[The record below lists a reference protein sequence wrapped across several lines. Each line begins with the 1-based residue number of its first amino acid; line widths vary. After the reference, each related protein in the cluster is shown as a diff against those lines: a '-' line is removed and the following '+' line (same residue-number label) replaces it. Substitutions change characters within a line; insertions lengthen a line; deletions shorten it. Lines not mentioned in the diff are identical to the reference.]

1 LPVQVVVGGVL
12 VQVIESCN
20 NTWLFDMERR
30 RFRRVPRGVPLD
42 LPATSGE
49 WQPFARLDVDPD
61 SDAFEVAL
69 DERGSRLLR
78 AWRHQGACQQCDERT
93 TAEVSKAAVAAA
105 LASPPEFSPRR

>member
-1 LPVQVVVGGVL
+1 MQVIVGGV
-12 VQVIESCN
+12 QVEMIESCN
-20 NTWLFDMERR
+20 NTWLFDLERR

-42 LPATSGE
+42 LPATSSE
-49 WQPFARLDVDPD
+49 WQAFAHLEVDPD

-78 AWRHQGACQQCDERT
+78 SWRHQGACEQCDERA

-105 LASPPEFSPRR
+105 LRDGDSLRA

>member
-1 LPVQVVVGGVL
+1 VQVVAGGVL
-12 VQVIESCN
+12 VEVIESCH
-20 NTWLFDMERR
+20 NTWLFDMERH

-49 WQPFARLDVDPD
+49 WQRFARLEVDPD

-69 DERGSRLLR
+69 DEHGTRLLR
-78 AWRHQGACQQCDERT
+78 SWRHQGACRLCDERS

-105 LASPPEFSPRR
+105 LRSGGSVSPSP

>member
-1 LPVQVVVGGVL
+1 MQVVVGGV
-12 VQVIESCN
+12 QVEMIESCN
-20 NTWLFDMERR
+20 NTWLFDLERR

-42 LPATSGE
+42 LPATSSE
-49 WQPFARLDVDPD
+49 WQPFAHLEVDPD

-78 AWRHQGACQQCDERT
+78 SWRHQGSCQQCDERS

-105 LASPPEFSPRR
+105 LRDGGSLRA

>member
-1 LPVQVVVGGVL
+1 MQVVVGGVM
-12 VQVIESCN
+12 VEMVESCN
-20 NTWLFDMERR
+20 NTWLFDLERR
-30 RFRRVPRGVPLD
+30 RFRRVPRGVPMD

-49 WQPFARLDVDPD
+49 WQEFARLEFAPD

-78 AWRHQGACQQCDERT
+78 SWRHRGACDQCDGRM

-105 LASPPEFSPRR
+105 LSAGDPSG